1 MSALVGLLEHNDPW
15 ATSSGISMIPAPF
28 TPVSTA
34 EVTHRRSVA
43 TSPGA
48 PSRR

>member
-1 MSALVGLLEHNDPW
+1 VHNDPW
-15 ATSSGISMIPAPF
+15 ATSSGISMIPAPL

-34 EVTHRRSVA
+34 QVTHSRSVA
-43 TSPGA
+43 TSPDA